1 VSPWAVGSASNS
13 PFLMERV
20 KQKGCWS
27 SSTWTCAGR
36 CLRRAKGEATEAVGA
51 AAKDVGTS
59 AAEGVGART
68 EIALMETERVMS
80 PDSGGRRYPER
91 ARAAPG
97 NLWETTAERVWI
109 TPRTK
114 KRAGRRG

>member
-1 VSPWAVGSASNS
+1 MRGKNFNWWKFEFETEKHG
-13 PFLMERV
+13 
-20 KQKGCWS
+20 
-27 SSTWTCAGR
+27 
-36 CLRRAKGEATEAVGA
+36 ATKAVGA
-51 AAKDVGTS
+51 
-59 AAEGVGART
+59 AAEGVGARE

-91 ARAAPG
+91 ARAAPE
-97 NLWETTAERVWI
+97 NFWETTTERVWI